1 MTEPD
6 THAFILPSRESEVF
20 HAMGGSLWLEGKQQR
35 LAEIRGHLVTQVKFG
50 VGLLGHLDPGGTFEV
65 KQEPVAE
72 RYWELTALHVHMK
85 GKALF
90 FKTIG
95 VQQDDFR
102 SNFQPVP
109 DDLSIAQGLQ
119 ILRKQAARRF
129 R

>member
-1 MTEPD
+1 
-6 THAFILPSRESEVF
+6 
-20 HAMGGSLWLEGKQQR
+20 MGGSLWLEGKQQR

-50 VGLLGHLDPGGTFEV
+50 VGL
-65 KQEPVAE
+65 
-72 RYWELTALHVHMK
+72 
-85 GKALF
+85 LF